1 MTKIA
6 LIILGILVA
15 LMGVLG
21 VIPGIALGTEPVWH
35 AVVKIIIGLVAVII
49 GLMSKKK
56 A

>member
-6 LIILGILVA
+6 LIILGIVVA
-15 LMGVLG
+15 LMGILG

-49 GLMSKKK
+49 GLIGKKK
-56 A
+56 S

>member
-1 MTKIA
+1 MTKIS

-15 LMGVLG
+15 AMGVLA
-21 VIPGIALGTEPVWH
+21 VIPGINLGTEPVWH

-49 GLMSKKK
+49 GLMDKKK